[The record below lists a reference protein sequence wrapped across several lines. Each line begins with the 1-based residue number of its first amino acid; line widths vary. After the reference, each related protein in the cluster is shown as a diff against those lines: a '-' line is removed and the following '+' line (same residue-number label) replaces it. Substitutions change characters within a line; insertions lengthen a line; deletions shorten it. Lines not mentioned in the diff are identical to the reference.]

1 VGTLLTVI
9 AVIVFPTVLGYAVIG
24 SLKLSR
30 QLSENRRQPDSM
42 VEPIERLGADLR
54 RLHAKLDAME
64 NRPGLAEKGLKLRAV
79 RAAYVDALATACH
92 QLDVNPPHA
101 GNIDQVPL
109 TEIYRV
115 EAALRQRG
123 MDVRRPV
130 TR

>member
-1 VGTLLTVI
+1 VGTLLTFI
-9 AVIVFPTVLGYAVIG
+9 TVIVFPTALGYAVIG
-24 SLKLSR
+24 GLRLFR
-30 QLSENRRQPDSM
+30 RLSENHRPPAAT

-54 RLHAKLDAME
+54 RLHARLDAME

-92 QLDVNPPHA
+92 QLDVSPPQA
-101 GNIDQVPL
+101 RSVDQVPL
-109 TEIYRV
+109 IEIYRV

-123 MDVRRPV
+123 MDVRMPV